1 MYSGLDRLYLDVVIS
16 ASNAHSDGN
25 HRSSLPIRDLA
36 RLLAK
41 PMGDIRLHLQELRS
55 VLLVPYHA
63 DHPICGYWTDFGLNW
78 PITEVFPPF
87 FVSANERE
95 KSEPSLRE
103 AL

>member
-1 MYSGLDRLYLDVVIS
+1 MLLSLPPTPIATEIIALLFDP
-16 ASNAHSDGN
+16 
-25 HRSSLPIRDLA
+25 LPIRDLA